1 MFGSGCWAEHQGA
14 AGPDNAQVIGCS
26 VSGTGEQIMRTMLAK
41 ECAQAKGD
49 IFTALDGC
57 FGSFC
62 ATPSLAMY
70 RQRSAGLILLR
81 KAADSDSAELGI
93 AHTTQSMGYGY
104 MSAGMASPRARISRK
119 KESDQAAIV
128 ATRL

>member
-1 MFGSGCWAEHQGA
+1 
-14 AGPDNAQVIGCS
+14 
-26 VSGTGEQIMRTMLAK
+26 
-41 ECAQAKGD
+41 
-49 IFTALDGC
+49 
-57 FGSFC
+57 
-62 ATPSLAMY
+62 MY

-81 KAADSDSAELGI
+81 KAADSDSAAGSALISTCSVELGI